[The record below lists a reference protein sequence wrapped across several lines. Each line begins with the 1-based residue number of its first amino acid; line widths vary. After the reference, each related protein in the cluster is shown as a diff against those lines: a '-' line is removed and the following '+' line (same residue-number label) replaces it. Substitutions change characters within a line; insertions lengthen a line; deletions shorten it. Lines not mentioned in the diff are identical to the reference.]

1 MSESPPK
8 SSDALRDRARQVLRE
23 GRFGH
28 VLEAIGQGDVDI
40 SALLEELHVYHAE
53 LELQQEAL
61 RESEQASEIA
71 SQRFRGLYQ
80 EQPQPTLRISPEG
93 EIRDLNAAA
102 ARLCAFEHRRFER
115 LAAPRHQSFLCAAL
129 ERALDDGKASCR
141 EVELRGREGAALIV
155 DLVLIRLPIPNTD
168 EFELICNI
176 VDQTER
182 IAQREA
188 LVEANAKLSAAAE
201 IIDASN
207 IVAFRW
213 SPEPGWP
220 IRYAS
225 DNVRRWGYR
234 LEQIRSGEMHFADLV
249 HPDDRAALEQGF
261 DSFLGV
267 EGPAFTQRYRILW
280 ADGSVHWVEEDTSVQ
295 RDEQG
300 RILSIQGLIADV
312 TERER
317 IQQAL
322 RHQLQFQRL
331 IAELST
337 QFLHATADAFDGLL
351 QHALERIGRFFQADR
366 CVLFRLDPQS
376 QTLRQD
382 CQWCAEGVAPSS
394 PLLQATPLAQTP
406 WRMTQIHRQQPI
418 GITDIERLPPEAHL
432 ERAMLRARGTRA
444 LLAVAL
450 TSHGQLFG
458 SLGLESARQPR
469 EWSEDEGQVLQLFG
483 ETIVNLLVR
492 QQIQRDLLLSE
503 TRYRQVTSVMTDVAY
518 ASQRRDGGLFWI
530 EWMTDSIL
538 ALTGYAL
545 DEVLGQRSWRFM
557 VIEEDGE
564 LFDDNIVDLEPG
576 QTSTC
581 ELRLRHKDG
590 SLRWVRA
597 TTECQLDPS
606 DPGVRR
612 YYGGLVDIS
621 DEKTLS
627 DKLAFLSHY
636 DPLTGLANRRLM
648 RKRIKRALTQGRRGA
663 RSLALLSIDLDN
675 LKLIND
681 SLGHQAGDQ
690 VLREV
695 AQRLLGILGGNDTLA
710 RFGGDNFIWLTA
722 DQPTPETCSERVKQI
737 LEVLAPPVAIEDRA
751 VLISASTGISL
762 YPDDAVSAD
771 ELIGHADAALHMA
784 KAEGRGSYRFFT
796 PETNER
802 LHEQFQ
808 LEQDLRLALE
818 RDEILLHFQP
828 RVDLRDGRLLSLEA
842 LARWRHPER
851 GLIPPG
857 RFIPLAESTG
867 LILQLGPIVLDL
879 ACRQLLDWQ
888 AQGVPVVPI
897 AVNLSANELFLD
909 GLAQRLANTAEA
921 FGIAPEMLEFEITES
936 AAMRSIERAVAAVTE
951 LRQRG
956 FSIALDDFGTGYA
969 SLSYLNRL
977 PVNSLKIDR
986 SFLAEIDERPELPRQ
1001 AIAIL
1006 KAIIGLGENLGLERI
1021 AEGVETEAQRRF
1033 LLAHHCTVAQ
1043 GYYYC
1048 RPLPAEQLE
1057 PLLRAGR
1064 VGGCERWDET

>member
-1 MSESPPK
+1 MSETPPK
-8 SSDALRDRARQVLRE
+8 SSDALRERARQVLRE
-23 GRFGH
+23 GRFAH

-40 SALLEELHVYHAE
+40 TALLEELHVYHAE

-93 EIRDLNAAA
+93 DVRDLNAAA

-115 LAAPRHQSFLCAAL
+115 LAAPGHQPFLRAAL

-141 EVELRGREGAALIV
+141 EVELQGREGGTLIV

-168 EFELICNI
+168 ECELICNI

-213 SPEPGWP
+213 SPESGWP

-225 DNVRRWGYR
+225 ENIRRWGYR
-234 LEQIRSGEMHFADLV
+234 LEQVGSGEMRFVDLV
-249 HPDDRAALEQGF
+249 HPEDRATLEQGF
-261 DSFLGV
+261 DSFLGA
-267 EGPAFTQRYRILW
+267 EEPAFTQRYRILW

-300 RILSIQGLIADV
+300 RILYLQGLITDI
-312 TERER
+312 TEREH

-322 RHQLQFQRL
+322 RHQLAFQQL

-337 QFLHATADAFDGLL
+337 QFLNASSDALEGLMR
-351 QHALERIGRFFQADR
+351 HALERIGRFFGADR
-366 CVLFRLDPQS
+366 CILSRLDSQT
-376 QTLRQD
+376 QTLRLQH
-382 CQWCAEGVAPSS
+382 QWFHEGIPPSRPS
-394 PLLQATPLAQTP
+394 LQAAPLSQTP
-406 WRMTQIHRQQPI
+406 WRMSQIQRQEPI
-418 GITDIERLPPEAHL
+418 AIPDIERLPPEAHL

-444 LLAVAL
+444 LLVVAL

-458 SLGLESARQPR
+458 TLGLESAREPR
-469 EWSEDEGQVLQLFG
+469 AWTDDEGQVLQVFG

-518 ASQRRDGGLFWI
+518 ASQRREGGLFWI

-538 ALTGYAL
+538 ALTGYTL
-545 DEVLGQRSWRFM
+545 EEVLAQRSWRFM

-564 LFDDNIVDLEPG
+564 LFDDNIADLEPG

-581 ELRLRHKDG
+581 ELRLRHKDDT
-590 SLRWVRA
+590 LRWVRA
-597 TTECQLDPS
+597 TTECQADP
-606 DPGVRR
+606 DAPGVRC

-648 RKRIKRALTQGRRGA
+648 RKRIHRALAHGA
-663 RSLALLSIDLDN
+663 RSGRGLALLSIDLDN

-695 AQRLLGILGGNDTLA
+695 AQRLLGILGAHDTLA

-722 DQPTPETCSERVKQI
+722 EQPRAEGCIELVRQVRG
-737 LEVLAPPVAIEDRA
+737 VLAPPVAIEDRS
-751 VLISASTGISL
+751 VLISASIGISL
-762 YPDDAVSAD
+762 YPDDAATSD

-784 KAEGRGSYRFFT
+784 KSEGRGSYRFFT

-842 LARWRHPER
+842 LARWQHPER

-867 LILQLGPIVLDL
+867 LILQLGPIVFEL
-879 ACRQLLDWQ
+879 ACRRLVDWR
-888 AQGVPVVPI
+888 ARGLPPVPI
-897 AVNLSANELFLD
+897 AVNLSANELFQD
-909 GLAQRLANTAEA
+909 GLARRLADTAES
-921 FGIAPEMLEFEITES
+921 FGIAPRLLEFEITES
-936 AAMRSIERAVAAVTE
+936 AAIRSIERAVAVVTE
-951 LRQRG
+951 LRDHG
-956 FSIALDDFGTGYA
+956 FAIALDDFGTGYA

-986 SFLAEIDERPELPRQ
+986 SFLAEIDERPELPHQ
-1001 AIAIL
+1001 ATAIL

-1048 RPLPAEQLE
+1048 RPLSAEQVE

-1064 VGGCERWDET
+1064 VEAGG